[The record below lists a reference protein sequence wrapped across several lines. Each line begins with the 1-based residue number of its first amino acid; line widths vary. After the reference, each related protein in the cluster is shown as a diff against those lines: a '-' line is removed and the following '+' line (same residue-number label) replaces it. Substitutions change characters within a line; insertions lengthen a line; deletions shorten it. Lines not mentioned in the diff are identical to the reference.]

1 MYQMPAK
8 LRANAPRSRFEAL
21 TGAPI
26 LLPRSLAEREMQAF
40 VVRPVMT
47 GLLALIIAGYWGT
60 PLGIRGGGAIMAPAS
75 CHAVATL
82 PPAAVGSSVLHRGIH
97 C

>member
-1 MYQMPAK
+1 
-8 LRANAPRSRFEAL
+8 
-21 TGAPI
+21 
-26 LLPRSLAEREMQAF
+26 MQAF

-60 PLGIRGGGAIMAPAS
+60 PLGIRGAGATMTPAS
-75 CHAVATL
+75 CHAVATT
-82 PPAAVGSSVLHRGIH
+82 PSATVGGSVQLRGIH

>member
-1 MYQMPAK
+1 
-8 LRANAPRSRFEAL
+8 
-21 TGAPI
+21 
-26 LLPRSLAEREMQAF
+26 MQAF

-60 PLGIRGGGAIMAPAS
+60 PLGIRSAGAIMTPAS
-75 CHAVATL
+75 CHAVAA
-82 PPAAVGSSVLHRGIH
+82 PPSAALGSSAPHRGIH

>member
-1 MYQMPAK
+1 
-8 LRANAPRSRFEAL
+8 
-21 TGAPI
+21 
-26 LLPRSLAEREMQAF
+26 MQAF

-60 PLGIRGGGAIMAPAS
+60 PLGIRGGGAIMTPAS
-75 CHAVATL
+75 CHAVPA
-82 PPAAVGSSVLHRGIH
+82 PPSAVGSLPHRGVH

>member
-1 MYQMPAK
+1 
-8 LRANAPRSRFEAL
+8 
-21 TGAPI
+21 
-26 LLPRSLAEREMQAF
+26 MQAF

-60 PLGIRGGGAIMAPAS
+60 PLGIRGAGSITTPAS
-75 CHAVATL
+75 CHAVAA
-82 PPAAVGSSVLHRGIH
+82 PPAAVGDNVPHRGIH

>member
-1 MYQMPAK
+1 
-8 LRANAPRSRFEAL
+8 
-21 TGAPI
+21 
-26 LLPRSLAEREMQAF
+26 MQAF

-60 PLGIRGGGAIMAPAS
+60 PLGIRGGGAITAPAS
-75 CHAVATL
+75 CHAAATT
-82 PPAAVGSSVLHRGIH
+82 PSAAAGSEVHRGIH

>member
-1 MYQMPAK
+1 
-8 LRANAPRSRFEAL
+8 
-21 TGAPI
+21 
-26 LLPRSLAEREMQAF
+26 MQAF

-60 PLGIRGGGAIMAPAS
+60 PLGIHGAGAIMTPAN
-75 CHAVATL
+75 CHAVAT
-82 PPAAVGSSVLHRGIH
+82 PSSTAAGSTALHRGIH

>member
-1 MYQMPAK
+1 
-8 LRANAPRSRFEAL
+8 
-21 TGAPI
+21 
-26 LLPRSLAEREMQAF
+26 MQAF

-60 PLGIRGGGAIMAPAS
+60 PLGIRGAGAMMTPAS
-75 CHAVATL
+75 CHAVAT
-82 PPAAVGSSVLHRGIH
+82 PPSATPGSTVLHRGIH

>member
-1 MYQMPAK
+1 
-8 LRANAPRSRFEAL
+8 
-21 TGAPI
+21 
-26 LLPRSLAEREMQAF
+26 MQAF

-60 PLGIRGGGAIMAPAS
+60 PLGIRGAGAMMTPAS
-75 CHAVATL
+75 CHAVATS
-82 PPAAVGSSVLHRGIH
+82 PSATPGSNVLHRGIH

>member
-1 MYQMPAK
+1 
-8 LRANAPRSRFEAL
+8 
-21 TGAPI
+21 
-26 LLPRSLAEREMQAF
+26 MQAF

-60 PLGIRGGGAIMAPAS
+60 PLGIRGAGAIMAPAS
-75 CHAVATL
+75 CHA
-82 PPAAVGSSVLHRGIH
+82 AAAAPSAAIGSSGSVPHRGVH

>member
-1 MYQMPAK
+1 
-8 LRANAPRSRFEAL
+8 
-21 TGAPI
+21 
-26 LLPRSLAEREMQAF
+26 MQAF

-60 PLGIRGGGAIMAPAS
+60 PLGIHGAGATMPPAS
-75 CHAVATL
+75 CHTVAA
-82 PPAAVGSSVLHRGIH
+82 PPAAALGSSLLHRGIH

>member
-1 MYQMPAK
+1 
-8 LRANAPRSRFEAL
+8 
-21 TGAPI
+21 
-26 LLPRSLAEREMQAF
+26 MQAF

-60 PLGIRGGGAIMAPAS
+60 PLGIRGAGAIMTSAS
-75 CHAVATL
+75 CHTVA
-82 PPAAVGSSVLHRGIH
+82 PPPSAALGSSVLHRGIH